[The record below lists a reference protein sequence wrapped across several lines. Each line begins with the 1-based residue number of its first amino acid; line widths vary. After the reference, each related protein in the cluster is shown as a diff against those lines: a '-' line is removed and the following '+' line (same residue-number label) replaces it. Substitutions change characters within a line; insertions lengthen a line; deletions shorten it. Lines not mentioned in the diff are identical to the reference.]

1 MATRTTREITL
12 PPEIVALVLS
22 FKPEADHWE
31 SAHRYPP
38 IYFICRSQG
47 RLETT
52 LFHSCCGKVGYKIT
66 DVCTQI
72 ANGMYHPGRL
82 EVTILPRST
91 YPYGT
96 TKSLQWSCCGTKIFT
111 QSAIGRTPHYQAP
124 GCTPLDLTLRDLM
137 GAVDPDFAKLPFGGK
152 TIVLGGGNV
161 PLSSNSSHSDV
172 CCIHNP
178 CDRFACENRLS
189 SDAAHREDGVA
200 FSDTGRGVDALAAL
214 GQYVRQEYV
223 CAV

>member
-1 MATRTTREITL
+1 MDPSPSRRRRRARPQEVAQRPAGGPKKEFSLRRQLGKSINLAYLDMATRTTREITL
-12 PPEIVALVLS
+12 PPEIVALVFS

-52 LFHSCCGKVGYKIT
+52 LFHSCCGTVGYKIT

-111 QSAIGRTPHYQAP
+111 QSAIGRTPHYRAP
-124 GCTPLDLTLRDLM
+124 GCTPFDLTLR
-137 GAVDPDFAKLPFGGK
+137 V
-152 TIVLGGGNV
+152 TTVT
-161 PLSSNSSHSDV
+161 
-172 CCIHNP
+172 
-178 CDRFACENRLS
+178 R
-189 SDAAHREDGVA
+189 AAPPARSTEPESGQ
-200 FSDTGRGVDALAAL
+200 AA
-214 GQYVRQEYV
+214 
-223 CAV
+223 